1 MDVFLT
7 ISDTALGVPYF
18 RSPDDPH
25 SVSYINLKLTPEKID
40 EVPETK
46 KWPVLRDLL
55 IAINSPQSQLMSVG
69 CGVFIYPPSAE
80 REPWTAFA
88 YVGYG
93 LSNFET
99 ASDARVYFPQF
110 FHFSQ
115 HNRARKD
122 TGANVFF
129 ELRQTSFYDLKTNCY
144 TLDFIVRTWGSSEAE
159 LATRIEAHFRLLH
172 EFLPLMGLMPP

>member
-18 RSPDDPH
+18 RPPDDPR
-25 SVSYINLKLTPEKID
+25 SASYVDLKLTPQKID
-40 EVPETK
+40 EVPEART
-46 KWPVLRDLL
+46 WPVLRDLL
-55 IAINSPQSQLMSVG
+55 IAINSPQSQLLSVG

-80 REPWTAFA
+80 GQPWSAFA

-93 LSNFET
+93 LIDLKA
-99 ASDARVYFPQF
+99 ASDARAYFPQF

-115 HNRARKD
+115 HHQAKKD

-129 ELRQTSFYDLKTNCY
+129 ELRQTSFHDLNTNCF
-144 TLDFIVRTWGSSEAE
+144 TVDFIVRAWGSSEAE
-159 LATRIEAHFRLLH
+159 LRTRIDAHFRLLH
-172 EFLPLMGLMPP
+172 EFLPLMGLTPP

>member
-18 RSPDDPH
+18 RSADNPH
-25 SVSYINLKLTPEKID
+25 SASYIDLKLTPEKIA
-40 EVPETK
+40 EVPEARE
-46 KWPVLRDLL
+46 WPVLRDLL
-55 IAINSPQSQLMSVG
+55 VAINSPQSQLLSIG

-80 REPWTAFA
+80 GEPWTAFA

-93 LSNFET
+93 LSDLER
-99 ASDARVYFPQF
+99 ASDARAYFPQF

-115 HNRARKD
+115 HNGAKKE

-129 ELRQTSFYDLKTNCY
+129 ELRQASFYDLKKNCF
-144 TLDFIVRTWGSSEAE
+144 TVDFIVRAWGSSEAE
-159 LATRIEAHFRLLH
+159 LRTRIDAHFRLLH
-172 EFLPLMGLMPP
+172 EFLPQMGLMPL